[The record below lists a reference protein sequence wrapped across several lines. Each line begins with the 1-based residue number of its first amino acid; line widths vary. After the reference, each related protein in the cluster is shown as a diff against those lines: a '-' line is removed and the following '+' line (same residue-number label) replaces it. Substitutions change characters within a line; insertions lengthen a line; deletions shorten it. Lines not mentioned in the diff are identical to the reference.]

1 MNIDETKRRRYGPA
15 PLDPIDKRVHCV
27 SVRLNDGELE
37 RLDSQRV
44 AVQMQRGEYLR
55 VAALHR
61 LPPTISAVNREQWS
75 ELARTA
81 ANLNQIA
88 HHLNGGG
95 AADVDQIRAEIAAC
109 SNLLGLVRGDLIGVR
124 HDEDVDDE
132 SES

>member
-15 PLDPIDKRVHCV
+15 PLDPIDKRAHCV
-27 SVRLNDGELE
+27 SVRLNRSELE
-37 RLDSQRV
+37 RLDIQR
-44 AVQMQRGEYLR
+44 APVQMQRGEYLR

-61 LPPTISAVNREQWS
+61 LPTMIPMANREQWS

-88 HHLNGGG
+88 HHLNEGGG
-95 AADVDQIRAEIAAC
+95 VDVEQIRAEIAAC
-109 SNLLGLVRGDLIGVR
+109 SNLLTLVRGDLIGVR

-132 SES
+132 SEG